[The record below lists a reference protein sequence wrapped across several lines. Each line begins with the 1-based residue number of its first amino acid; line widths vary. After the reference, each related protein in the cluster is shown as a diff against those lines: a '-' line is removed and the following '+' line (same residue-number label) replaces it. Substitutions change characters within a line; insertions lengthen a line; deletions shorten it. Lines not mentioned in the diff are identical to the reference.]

1 MNAPVTAAPERETE
15 ARTQCLTFQLGN
27 ELFAVGILNVREII
41 EYGHLTVVPMMPDSV
56 RGVINLRGAV
66 VPVIDL
72 RRRFGHAPTVVGRRT
87 CIVIVETPTAEEA
100 QVVGIM
106 VDAVNEVLDIPDT
119 QIEPPPAFGTHLRT
133 DFIRGMAK
141 MDKGFILVLDLNHVL
156 AEDDFHALVQDSECA
171 AA

>member
-1 MNAPVTAAPERETE
+1 MNAPVAAAPERETE

-72 RRRFGHAPTVVGRRT
+72 RRRFGHGLTEIGRRT
-87 CIVIVETPTAEEA
+87 CIVIVETPAAEET

-156 AEDDFHALVQDSECA
+156 AEDNLHALLQEGESTA
-171 AA
+171 A